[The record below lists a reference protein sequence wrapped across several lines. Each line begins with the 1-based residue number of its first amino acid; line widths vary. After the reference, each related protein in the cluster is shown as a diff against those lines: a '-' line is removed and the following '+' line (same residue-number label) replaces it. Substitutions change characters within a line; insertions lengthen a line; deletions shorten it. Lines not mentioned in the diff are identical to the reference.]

1 MYGQSNIGP
10 RRPTTAPAQPA
21 RLGLVKITVR
31 GRMNDRKKTD
41 LPYRVWMLRKQTE
54 PLMNAP
60 MRNLGRLPNVLAVM
74 LDLMRDMA
82 LRIEELEGRDDA
94 ES

>member
-1 MYGQSNIGP
+1 
-10 RRPTTAPAQPA
+10 
-21 RLGLVKITVR
+21 
-31 GRMNDRKKTD
+31 MNDRKKTD

-82 LRIEELEGRDDA
+82 LRIEEMEGRDDA